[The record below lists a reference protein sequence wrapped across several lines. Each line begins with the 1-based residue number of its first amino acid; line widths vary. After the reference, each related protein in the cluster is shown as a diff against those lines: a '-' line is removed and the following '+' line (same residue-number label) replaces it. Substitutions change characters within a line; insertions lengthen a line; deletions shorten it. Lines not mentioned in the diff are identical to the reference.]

1 MIGFVDRHFKLGYI
15 HPELLCHFV
24 ARLRSCTSV
33 SRECAGAARRLVCEV
48 AARRACD
55 ATRFARVETSTAS
68 RRAPVF
74 AEAPVLRGEDDAR
87 ALGDALERVCFRD
100 AGLRAM
106 PSPCLT
112 AHALPRSVL

>member
-1 MIGFVDRHFKLGYI
+1 MGTNGAGVAAAG
-15 HPELLCHFV
+15 LL
-24 ARLRSCTSV
+24 
-33 SRECAGAARRLVCEV
+33 EDAGAARRLVCEA

-55 ATRFARVETSTAS
+55 ATRFARVETSPAS

-87 ALGDALERVCFRD
+87 ALGDALERVRFHD

-106 PSPCLT
+106 PSPFPASPHTHSHDLYYN
-112 AHALPRSVL
+112 ANQR